1 MLSINCKNSGWVMYF
16 IVSLSYYE
24 AIKADYELNQSL
36 NFLIAEFSGPRSI
49 LPQGMHF
56 HRNKKTNQPL

>member
-1 MLSINCKNSGWVMYF
+1 LGYF

-24 AIKADYELNQSL
+24 GIKADYELNQSL